1 MYYLCTTLAI
11 ERQTT
16 HIFIIDS
23 RKLPCQTFPHRT
35 LNRQTNLQHTLPGPD
50 IYLMDTYPSRQI
62 REGHYL
68 NQTHPRRTLARPE
81 TLPTDIPTAR
91 KMPEEYFFNQA
102 HFQRA
107 LFWRDKCPRDISL
120 TTCISQRTFFWSVK
134 YLKETFVDTA
144 TNALQI
150 EFIFKEV

>member
-16 HIFIIDS
+16 HFFIFDS
-23 RKLPCQTFPHRT
+23 RKLPWQTFPHRA
-35 LNRQTNLQHTLPGPD
+35 LICQTNLQHTLPGPD
-50 IYLMDTYPSRQI
+50 TYFMDTSPSRQI

-107 LFWRDKCPRDISL
+107 LFWPDKCPRDISL
-120 TTCISQRTFFWSVK
+120 TTWISQRTFLWPVK
-134 YLKETFVDTA
+134 YLK
-144 TNALQI
+144 
-150 EFIFKEV
+150 

>member
-91 KMPEEYFFNQA
+91 KMPENISSIKHISNG
-102 HFQRA
+102 HFSGETNAR
-107 LFWRDKCPRDISL
+107 
-120 TTCISQRTFFWSVK
+120 
-134 YLKETFVDTA
+134 ETFP
-144 TNALQI
+144 
-150 EFIFKEV
+150 